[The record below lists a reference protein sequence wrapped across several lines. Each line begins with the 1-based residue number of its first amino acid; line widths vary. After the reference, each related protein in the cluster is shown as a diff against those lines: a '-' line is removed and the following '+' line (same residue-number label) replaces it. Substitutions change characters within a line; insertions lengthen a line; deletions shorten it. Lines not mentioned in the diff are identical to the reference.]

1 MRKRLSKSYQSTSCA
16 SIYDYLQGNIM
27 KKHILTT
34 ALLASICMGTAMA
47 SPALTEDQVGEM
59 ATSYFKSHPEQ
70 MMDILKH
77 MQSSMQQKSLNQ
89 SKQAVI
95 DGKAVILG
103 DDSFLPSI
111 GNPHASKTLLF
122 VFDFQCVYCHK
133 EAPLIAKLIKEN
145 KDLRVVMMP
154 LHFFGKASLYA
165 NKVALYAN
173 SIGKFKAFYQA
184 MEEAGLIEGKLNNTA
199 VNLIMKKV
207 GIDQQKFEQ
216 ALKKGDIDDQIKQID
231 TLAKQINVQGTP
243 FMAVMPSDESKLST
257 DDITLLPG
265 YVSFDA
271 LKSAVDE

>member
-1 MRKRLSKSYQSTSCA
+1 
-16 SIYDYLQGNIM
+16 M

-47 SPALTEDQVGEM
+47 SPTLTENQVGEM
-59 ATSYFKSHPEQ
+59 ATSYFKAHPEQ

-77 MQSSMQQKSLNQ
+77 MQSSLQQKSLNQ
-89 SKQAVI
+89 AKQSVV
-95 DGKAVILG
+95 DSKAVILG

-133 EAPLIAKLIKEN
+133 EAPIISKLLEEN
-145 KDLRVVMMP
+145 KDLKVVMMP

-173 SIGKFKAFYQA
+173 SVGKFKAFYQA
-184 MEEAGLIEGKLNNTA
+184 MEKAGLIEGKLNNTA
-199 VNLIMKKV
+199 VDLIMKNV
-207 GIDQQKFEQ
+207 GINQADFKA

-231 TLAKQINVQGTP
+231 TLAQQLQIQGTP
-243 FMAVMPSDESKLST
+243 FMVVMPSDESNVST
-257 DDITLLPG
+257 GDITLLPG
-265 YVSFDA
+265 YVSFNA
-271 LKSAVDE
+271 LKSAVEK